1 MPMPKELI
9 AQAKA
14 DKKRGYQ
21 KPWYKRNTYDYI
33 YNREKIIKEGA
44 EIKPFKIFWWF
55 IKLGILIWILLLA
68 ISYGL
73 ILLK

>member
-21 KPWYKRNTYDYI
+21 KPWYKRNIYDNI
-33 YNREKIIKEGA
+33 YNGEKINWE
-44 EIKPFKIFWWF
+44 EIKPFKVIWWF
-55 IKLGILIWILLLA
+55 MKFSVLVWFMLLA